1 MVLPFGPGSVRT
13 FPLWGVSSGVLAWR
27 TRIWSFLIA
36 LRAVNENKK
45 DPMEVEEA
53 IEALNVALR
62 LQQRSAVAYT
72 HMAGTLVGFEFH
84 GLAAEMAAFAR
95 ADLDDA
101 PHLIEKIT
109 TLGGDAT
116 REIAPIDCEG
126 DSEALIRWL
135 IEAETE
141 TIEALQDVIPTT
153 GQEGRSEALE
163 HRLEHVIMRKQEQ
176 VDALI
181 RAAG

>member
-1 MVLPFGPGSVRT
+1 
-13 FPLWGVSSGVLAWR
+13 
-27 TRIWSFLIA
+27 
-36 LRAVNENKK
+36 VNQNKK

-53 IEALNVALR
+53 VEALNAALR

-72 HMAGTLVGFEFH
+72 HMAGTLVGFQFH
-84 GLAAEMAAFAR
+84 GLAEEMSRFALAE
-95 ADLDDA
+95 LDDA
-101 PHLIEKIT
+101 RHLVEKIT

-116 REIAPIDCEG
+116 VEIAPIESHG
-126 DSEALIRWL
+126 DPAALIEWL

-163 HRLEHVIMRKQEQ
+163 HRLEHIIMRKQEQ

-181 RAAG
+181 RASGGPGRS